1 MNIYES
7 FITST
12 GAKKAELNT
21 KQVLEKYIDALK
33 NIESKVKYNFNSI
46 NEIKETL
53 NKGDY
58 STAYI
63 KEYIEHLTP
72 KINENLD
79 SIFNTNITSMEEELK
94 FLKERAMATKGD
106 KQISNIN
113 MIKLQSVLPNLT
125 DEDKKSLFENSKDK
139 DPNVSEVLYMSI
151 KNREKSSLG
160 IEIKEYLEEYTG
172 NKEINMVSELLEQ
185 IKGLR
190 SYLTYDYV
198 SSLDNAY
205 QEQALY
211 SMQPEGAINRIIGA
225 YIQDINNKIAE
236 LE

>member
-7 FITST
+7 FITGT
-12 GAKKAELNT
+12 GAKKTELNT
-21 KQVLEKYIDALK
+21 KQVLEKYMDRLK
-33 NIESKVKYNFNSI
+33 SIGSKVKYNFTSI
-46 NEIKETL
+46 NEIKEKL

-58 STAYI
+58 SIDYI
-63 KEYIEHLTP
+63 KEYIEHLIP
-72 KINENLD
+72 KVNENLD
-79 SIFNTNITSMEEELK
+79 SIFNNNITSMEEELK
-94 FLKERAMATKGD
+94 FLKERAMSTKGD

-139 DPNVSEVLYMSI
+139 DPNVLEVLYMSI
-151 KNREKSSLG
+151 NNRETSPLG

-172 NKEINMVSELLEQ
+172 EKEINMVSELLEQ

-198 SSLDNAY
+198 SRLGNSY
-205 QEQALY
+205 QEQELY
-211 SMQPEGAINRIIGA
+211 SMQPEGAIDRIVGA